1 MPGSRAISDHD
12 MKTATHPSET
22 LEAGLGPDLS
32 ALIETVGVPVVEI
45 AQVTT
50 IRGNDG
56 QRGTFRLT
64 LAGGRVLKARRLR
77 TAEDVERVT
86 RLTALLEPEFFPP
99 VLAHRGCGML
109 TDWVAGTS
117 LRAGDWTGGH
127 LRTCGRLQAAMHRL
141 SVSSELASLRR
152 SPVNSG
158 RQRLEAALGEVVGH
172 GALDLHDARE
182 VVELADADAPVRRHS
197 AICHRDL
204 CGDNIVVTRAG
215 QVCVIDN
222 ETIAVDSPE
231 YDLAR
236 TWYRWPMTTSEQ
248 RAFAEGYGSHAHL
261 THFADNFLHWA
272 LIVLVES
279 AAYRLR
285 VGATTVGVPLKRLE
299 DLLRTRGRNETFPR
313 LLSRG

>member
-1 MPGSRAISDHD
+1 MPGSGATSSRD
-12 MKTATHPSET
+12 MKTATQPSEA
-22 LEAGLGPDLS
+22 LDADLGPDLS

-64 LAGGRVLKARRLR
+64 FADGRMLKARRLR
-77 TAEDVERVT
+77 TASDVERVT

-99 VLAHRGCGML
+99 VLAHHGGGLL
-109 TDWVAGTS
+109 TDWIAGTAV
-117 LRAGDWTGGH
+117 RGGDWSAAH
-127 LRTCGRLQAAMHRL
+127 LRTCGRLQASMHRL

-158 RQRLEAALGEVVGH
+158 RQRLEAALIDLVAH
-172 GALDLHDARE
+172 GMLALHDAGE
-182 VVELADADAPVRRHS
+182 VLELVDAGAPVRRRT
-197 AICHRDL
+197 AICHRDF
-204 CGDNIVVTRAG
+204 CGDNIVVTAAG

-236 TWYRWPMTTSEQ
+236 TWYRWPMTASEQ
-248 RAFAEGYGSHAHL
+248 RAFAEGYGRHAHL
-261 THFADNFLHWA
+261 TDFATNFLHWA
-272 LIVLVES
+272 LSVLVES
-279 AAYRLR
+279 AAYRMR
-285 VGATTVGVPLKRLE
+285 VGAATVGVPLKRLE

-313 LLSRG
+313 LLSGG